1 MQQSVHGQKA
11 LVVIGEINFVSIVQW
26 KSLYLV
32 VESGSIDLS
41 RTARTASTWVLISSF
56 GNGGRTGGSP
66 GGAGSGVEE
75 GWKERVELG

>member
-1 MQQSVHGQKA
+1 
-11 LVVIGEINFVSIVQW
+11 
-26 KSLYLV
+26 

-41 RTARTASTWVLISSF
+41 RTARTASTWMLISSF